1 MINLTSD
8 IRIEFEQLGI
18 RFQSILNNKQEELE
32 AIIKRV
38 IDNFDFETLLEVHIE
53 KKIKEGLER
62 AFDEIGVSDQLKIKI
77 GNEIEKRING
87 E

>member
-8 IRIEFEQLGI
+8 IRMEFEQLGI
-18 RFQSILNNKQEELE
+18 RFQSVLNDKQEELE

-53 KKIKEGLER
+53 EKIKEGLKR
-62 AFDEIGVSDQLKIKI
+62 AFDGIDISDQLKIKI